1 LSLRIE
7 DYALIGDLHTAALVG
22 LDGSIDWLCMPRFD
36 SGACFSALLGAEN
49 NGRWLIS
56 PKEKPYKTVR
66 YYRGDSLILETEF
79 RQRSGIVRLID
90 FMPVRRDSAYVVRI
104 VEGVTGETEMVMDLL
119 IRFDYGSVTPWFHKQ
134 DGAFV
139 AIAGPDRL
147 TLRTKVVV
155 TREESRLRAAFRV
168 RKGQRIGFSL
178 TWSPSN
184 EEPRPPINSVRV
196 LRTTERWWNKWVQG
210 STVPG
215 EWREK
220 VTRSLITLKAL
231 TYRPTGGIVAAATTS
246 LPEQIGGVRN
256 WDYRYCWLRD
266 ASFTL
271 FALMSCGDV
280 EEARQWLQWLLRA
293 TAGHPAELQVL
304 YGVAG
309 ERRVSEFEADWLG
322 GYENSKPVRIGNA
335 ATQQFQLDVF
345 GEILDAI
352 HKWWLIERRITDFGW
367 SLIQSMMLFL
377 EEAWRRPDEG
387 IWEVRGPR
395 RHFTHSKLMAWVAF
409 DRAVDLAER
418 SKWNGPVDRWR
429 AAREEIRQE
438 ILDKAF
444 NKKMNSFVQSYGS
457 HFLDAAVLRIPLV
470 GFLSAKDKRVRATVA
485 AIEKNLIVDGFV
497 RRYQSSS
504 EVDGLPEGEGAFLM
518 CTLWYADVLHM
529 AGRKAEARKVFERVL
544 SVTNDVGLLAEMYD
558 PKLKRQVGNFPQAFS
573 HVGVVNTALRLS
585 ETWVLPEDTA
595 PKH

>member
-1 LSLRIE
+1 LRIE